1 MVLKIVFENP
11 KTGKMTGSLVPVD
24 FAKNAES
31 YGCKAYKV
39 FNEEQ
44 LVQAIEDS
52 KKQNVPTLIDI
63 KVLPKTMTHGYE
75 AWWRV
80 GTAQVADK
88 KEVVDSAEQINEM
101 VRKHIRRY

>member
-1 MVLKIVFENP
+1 
-11 KTGKMTGSLVPVD
+11 
-24 FAKNAES
+24 
-31 YGCKAYKV
+31 
-39 FNEEQ
+39 
-44 LVQAIEDS
+44 
-52 KKQNVPTLIDI
+52 
-63 KVLPKTMTHGYE
+63 MTHGYE